1 MALGSIG
8 IIMKSIL
15 KNKLYLILLV
25 TDLFSN
31 FGDILY
37 YFALMLYVLK
47 YQETQSAISIITLS
61 ETLPILSGI
70 LLGFLADKAKRKVL
84 LVIVMMLF
92 RFVIYIGVAQIITN
106 EPTQWIIW
114 GLASVNL
121 LSDLAGQFEN
131 SLFIPI
137 KISIIPNEQREKY
150 MGLSSSISLTASLAF
165 NSLASILVVIFSM
178 KHLAYLNAITFLMCA
193 LIMLIVNKR
202 LSNSL
207 IISQGKDATEK
218 KLIADFC
225 KNFKLIIVE
234 MWQLKVVR
242 VCMFI
247 VPFLNTILS
256 GITIISILMIKNN
269 NFIVFN
275 PQITLAAINLSLIIG
290 QIFGNLIVTFSIVN
304 VDSIKLLKLSVYTM
318 NIVILTLMTG
328 NFLFF
333 FLSMLFSGILMGIV
347 NPKLMSVLM
356 NNLPESRM
364 SMMASSISNYF
375 TMGIFISKVLISVLI
390 VYLIPMQVLFI
401 LGIISISLT
410 IYILIGDKS

>member
-1 MALGSIG
+1 
-8 IIMKSIL
+8 MKSIL

-37 YFALMLYVLK
+37 YFALMLYVLR

>member
-37 YFALMLYVLK
+37 YFALMLYVLR